1 MPSHWENVNTEEPY
15 QVRIV
20 MKVDQKRDNERMH

>member
-15 QVRIV
+15 QVRVGRQAGQKHVI
-20 MKVDQKRDNERMH
+20 MK